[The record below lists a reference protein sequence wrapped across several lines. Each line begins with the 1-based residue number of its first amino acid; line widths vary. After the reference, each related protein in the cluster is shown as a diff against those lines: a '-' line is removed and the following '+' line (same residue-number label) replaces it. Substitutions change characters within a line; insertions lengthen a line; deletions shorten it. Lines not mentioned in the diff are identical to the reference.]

1 MSGDA
6 GGGLECYFN
15 RGTLMSQIV
24 SRFVQGQI
32 TDASLRQFLKNLA
45 TPGFPARLYLSG
57 DALRNILLFL
67 READRRTNAVHA
79 AIYEINDHELVDA
92 LKPFGKRRLTQTLW
106 NSDKI
111 NDGAYFA
118 TDIELPRGSWCNPDY
133 EKVSTTLTWFFLIP
147 GFTGFI
153 RSLARA
159 YSARAIL
166 RRSRPPIPVRGT
178 FCKAVESIISASR
191 RLSRISNC
199 RAKAPARNT

>member
-1 MSGDA
+1 MATDSVSYRVTAMKNAPGGGFTLDASSQSGWTAPLVMSGDA

-92 LKPFGKRRLTQTLW
+92 LKPFGKRR
-106 NSDKI
+106 
-111 NDGAYFA
+111 
-118 TDIELPRGSWCNPDY
+118 
-133 EKVSTTLTWFFLIP
+133 
-147 GFTGFI
+147 
-153 RSLARA
+153 
-159 YSARAIL
+159 
-166 RRSRPPIPVRGT
+166 
-178 FCKAVESIISASR
+178 
-191 RLSRISNC
+191 
-199 RAKAPARNT
+199 